1 MIWAFGSNTCSVK
14 NKLMKIKLI
23 IIMDVVYRDDEE
35 EEEGTD

>member
-23 IIMDVVYRDDEE
+23 IMDVVYRDDD